1 MSDVSSRDLRNRT
14 AEVLRRVEAGEH
26 LRVTVN
32 RRAVAELIPLT
43 RPVWTLGASLQQV
56 LVEGRADGDVM
67 RDLARIRQQII
78 EPQ

>member
-43 RPVWTLGASLQQV
+43 RPVWTLGASWQRL